1 MAFERDVAGDVD
13 LRVEWV
19 TLMICQM
26 SPRMMCSRFS
36 MINDGVM
43 LTTVHP
49 MARADSIARFRFS
62 ILW

>member
-1 MAFERDVAGDVD
+1 
-13 LRVEWV
+13 
-19 TLMICQM
+19 MICQM

-36 MINDGVM
+36 MISDGVM